1 MSRVAL
7 ITGASRGLGAELA
20 GFLAKQGYGLVLTAR
35 GAGPLEA
42 TAEELRKYGHR
53 VVAISG
59 DVSDAEHCRRLVEA
73 TGSFGRL
80 DLLINNAGIGG
91 GGNFGSHDFDAC
103 RNVLDTNVLGPMRL
117 AQSLLPLLHQSENP
131 IVVNI
136 SSGAG
141 SIASSDGGMMAYRIS
156 KAGLNM
162 FTKTVAIDM
171 PDLTVV
177 SIGPGWVQ
185 TDMGGKNAAITPS
198 ESVSGILQVVS
209 NLTQEDSGKFINY
222 QGKEVPW

>member
-1 MSRVAL
+1 MKQSALVSGANRGIGLEITRQLSAQGWHVFAGSR
-7 ITGASRGLGAELA
+7 
-20 GFLAKQGYGLVLTAR
+20 K
-35 GAGPLEA
+35 PDEA
-42 TAEELRKYGHR
+42 TALQEIADETGRVTIVEL
-53 VVAISG
+53 
-59 DVSDAEHCRRLVEA
+59 DVSSNESVQSCVASLEVDA
-73 TGSFGRL
+73 L